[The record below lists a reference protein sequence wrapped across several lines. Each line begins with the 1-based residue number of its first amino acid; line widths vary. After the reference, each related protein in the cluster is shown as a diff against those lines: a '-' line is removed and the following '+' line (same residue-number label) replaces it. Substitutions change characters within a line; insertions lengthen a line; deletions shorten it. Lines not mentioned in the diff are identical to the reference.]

1 MTKAEAL
8 VMPPLQ
14 RQIFPALVC
23 DAAIA
28 SANAEERLM
37 LAVLERAVDDFRIYA
52 EVPTGRGRWLFT
64 EAAAWFDSSATGPF
78 DFEGICEATGLD
90 PSFIRTGLRTWYG
103 MHHPLFSARR
113 QANIEVVEFRARP
126 ENTDRRDRPRSRAAA
141 SMRLMRRRRGSELS
155 SPGRA
160 SAPIKRLPPSRSG
173 HRIGLTAAQ
182 MSRLSPDR
190 RSLIDEQSE
199 AHQVAKVHCT
209 GNTQR
214 DAG

>member
-126 ENTDRRDRPRSRAAA
+126 ENTDRRDSSAH
-141 SMRLMRRRRGSELS
+141 SRGSLYAAHATATRQRALIAGSRVRADQAVAAEPQWS
-155 SPGRA
+155 SHRADGSANVTAVARPPISHRRTIRGTSGR
-160 SAPIKRLPPSRSG
+160 
-173 HRIGLTAAQ
+173 
-182 MSRLSPDR
+182 
-190 RSLIDEQSE
+190 
-199 AHQVAKVHCT
+199 
-209 GNTQR
+209 
-214 DAG
+214 